1 MSSLHSNE
9 SIRVSSLSV
18 ERLEELSW
26 IVYKMDLNV
35 IIPMILF
42 VVLTPGVLL
51 ALPPGQSLLIQ
62 SVTHALVFGAVY
74 YGLRIT
80 FPQYY

>member
-1 MSSLHSNE
+1 
-9 SIRVSSLSV
+9 
-18 ERLEELSW
+18 
-26 IVYKMDLNV
+26 MDLNV

-51 ALPPGQSLLIQ
+51 ALPPGQTLLVQ

-74 YGLRIT
+74 YGLRVT

>member
-1 MSSLHSNE
+1 
-9 SIRVSSLSV
+9 LSA

-26 IVYKMDLNV
+26 IRYKMDLNI
-35 IIPMILF
+35 IIPMVLF

-51 ALPPGQSLLIQ
+51 ALPPGQSLLVQ
-62 SVTHALVFGAVY
+62 SVTHAVVFGAVY
-74 YGLRIT
+74 YGLRMT

>member
-1 MSSLHSNE
+1 MASW
-9 SIRVSSLSV
+9 LSV
-18 ERLEELSW
+18 GRLEELSW

-51 ALPPGQSLLIQ
+51 ALPPGQSLLVQ

-74 YGLRIT
+74 YGLRMT

>member
-1 MSSLHSNE
+1 MSWSHSNE